1 MKKEV
6 DEKIEKDVEV
16 NEELNKNSKEEVQ
29 INPNANKNNFFIY
42 FALALI
48 ITVTVSIILA
58 LNTPLEDVK
67 DESYF
72 EGMAMYV
79 IKQNLKYPDSAEF
92 LQTGVELIN
101 DGEDGAIVAV
111 KVRAKNSFNAYTIA
125 RYLVEFDKY
134 DNYKIVPVEN
144 P

>member
-1 MKKEV
+1 MVKEV
-6 DEKIEKDVEV
+6 HEELEEEV
-16 NEELNKNSKEEVQ
+16 NEESKENLEEKVEITPNTNKNK
-29 INPNANKNNFFIY
+29 FFIY
-42 FALALI
+42 CALALVITIIVSTILALI
-48 ITVTVSIILA
+48 I
-58 LNTPLEDVK
+58 PLEDVK

-79 IKQNLKYPDSAEF
+79 IKENLKDPDSAEF

-111 KVRAKNSFNAYTIA
+111 KVRAKNSFNAYTIG

-134 DNYKIVPVEN
+134 DNYKIIPVEN